1 MNNLELVTNI
11 RKRYQ
16 VYVIIGIS
24 LAILGVLLLIFT
36 YKAVFSLFT
45 FFGLI
50 ITIISKA
57 LFQTQVKR
65 IKPKIINSML
75 NKYFDEAQYFP
86 NRGLTQ
92 LEVQTSELL
101 NKPDRFYSED
111 YLKGSINGVNFVSS
125 DLHLQEERV
134 SSNGKTT
141 TIEYVTYFFGR
152 FFIIDFNKKFDGKVL
167 VVEEKRSTLFTKYK
181 KIKLESIDF
190 NKTFNTYSLDD
201 YSAFYVLTPHLME
214 ALLELEAKNPGRL
227 YVSFIKDKLSIA
239 IHNNRDTFNIRL
251 FGVNDLSLIKGFEDD
266 LKVIRNII
274 LSLRLDNKIYK

>member
-227 YVSFIKDKLSIA
+227 YVSFIKDKLYIA